1 MADMAQIWRDHFRDA
16 KRLSAEINAYNVQWK
31 PCAKCGCA
39 FHESKMLHTALGDFC
54 GDECAAEWE
63 AEFVTYMAKEGHTVS
78 QPVLLVQEG
87 K

>member
-1 MADMAQIWRDHFRDA
+1 MDA
-16 KRLSAEINAYNVQWK
+16 PQWTGG
-31 PCAKCGCA
+31 PDDYPQQPEEPRHREFCCEQCGKW
-39 FHESKMLHTALGDFC
+39 FDEGDVLHTPMGDFC
-54 GDECAAEWE
+54 SDECATQWE